1 MIEYKLDER
10 TGTPHLME
18 INGRFWGSLQLAVD
32 AGVDFPSL
40 LAAHAL
46 GLDPKPVTTYRTGVR
61 SRWWWGDVDHLLA
74 RLRRSPED
82 LALPPSSPGRW
93 RALADFLT
101 VRRGDQNEILR
112 RDDPRPFL
120 HETRQ
125 WLLGR

>member
-10 TGTPHLME
+10 TGTPYLME

-32 AGVDFPSL
+32 AGVDFPAL
-40 LAAHAL
+40 LAGVAL
-46 GLDPKPVTTYRTGVR
+46 GGDPAPVTAYRTGVR

-82 LALPPSSPGRW
+82 LALPPGSPGRW

-101 VRRGDQNEILR
+101 VRRADRNEILR
-112 RDDPRPFL
+112 RSDPGPFF
-120 HETRQ
+120 HETGQ
-125 WLLGR
+125 WLRGR